1 MAVKFLNGID
11 VDGSMNIAASDV
23 PNLDA
28 SKITSGTLSA
38 NRIPDLSGTYQPAG
52 DYLTLE
58 TAETSFQPI
67 GNYLTSTSALDA
79 NRISSGTL
87 DGARMPWNT
96 NDGFTGTY
104 SIVWRATND
113 LYTSSWLQVRGTDDA
128 LLTRKIVAGDN
139 PIEARSIGF
148 ADAGLLFQ
156 DNDSYKCIHP
166 TTMDG
171 TAHSN
176 SISLGWSNNK
186 WKDGYFAGILYAN
199 GGNSNEWN
207 AAYDWGN
214 HASAGYLT
222 SLPAHNHDT
231 LYDALGSAAAVN
243 DRIDSEVLPQ
253 VTDNAT
259 GVGNNRDEI
268 TALGSAALLKAGG
281 TMTGGLVAS
290 GGISGLTLSNG
301 ISGSNFNITGVNELV
316 INDPGEGIRFTSG
329 SSGDITLSIVDDSSD
344 NRLNLSGT
352 GASFSINNAT
362 VATQSWV
369 TSQGYL
375 TSIPSTYATDAE
387 VSTAVGA
394 VNERIDTEVFD
405 AINGVAGS
413 IPTNNNQLT
422 NGAGYITSAD
432 GGNAQTLDG
441 INSTSF
447 LRSDAN
453 DTATGLLVFNGGI
466 QVLSGTGGGQFRL
479 KRNSGS
485 NTGDDVFDMH
495 MDDGNIYFDIDNDN
509 DGDSSGFAFRYKT
522 AGSYSNLLNFSSS
535 SITYK
540 GNSLATTSYVD
551 TAVSN
556 LVASAPGALNT
567 LNELAAALGDD
578 ANFSTTV
585 TNNIAAV
592 DARIDNEVFPALGDI
607 QTAVD
612 AAQAT
617 ADSKLGATAK
627 AADSNLLDGI
637 NSTSFLRSDQ
647 NDTMSGVLT
656 ITGNNGVSKLRLEG
670 TTPTID
676 LDDADGDSFYIHVN
690 SNNFY
695 VLTDRDGGGNY
706 GNWETPHPLSLE
718 ADTNSTYLW
727 GNKVGTAAYQNTS
740 AFDSAGSAAAVST
753 ALNERIDTEVFGAI
767 GDVAGTIPTNNN
779 QLTNGAGYITSA
791 DGGNADTV
799 DGYQAS
805 QLWRRTGATNATVG
819 GGWVTVAH
827 AGQGGRWSGEVIVTD
842 GESGDHSFIRIHWM
856 RSYQDSNFTV
866 LNCGGHANRITG
878 ARVLYQTSDNT
889 YGWKYLQVYVT
900 TSSNYYVRITQEGDT
915 PNFSTITAVTPVVE
929 NTKSGYAVHGSELTG
944 LENAS
949 LAAEEGIKVGGTV
962 YTNSHGDSSQ
972 WNTAY
977 GWGNHA
983 SAGYLTSIP
992 SDYVRQGQDIVS
1004 GNIHP
1009 VGDREQ
1015 LLGLDSNRWQ
1025 VVFCE
1030 ILDSAGQHEK
1040 NLQNPAGETSVADY
1054 ATGTVMVWENGK
1066 NVPCNTYANH
1076 MRMGIAVE
1084 NVDSPMIQGAE
1095 PVLVTGSVS
1104 EGDYLVT
1111 STTTGH
1117 AIAVSRDTVKQ
1128 EQLWDCVIGKAL
1140 EDGEGESHLIK
1151 TWVTI

>member
-38 NRIPDLSGTYQPAG
+38 DRIPNLSGVYQPAG
-52 DYLTLE
+52 DYLDLE
-58 TAETSFQPI
+58 TANTTFQPL
-67 GNYLTSTSALDA
+67 GNYLTTTSALDA

-139 PIEARSIGF
+139 PIVARSIGF

-171 TAHSN
+171 TAHAD

-222 SLPAHNHDT
+222 SLPSHNHDT
-231 LYDALGSAAAVN
+231 LYDAIGSANAVGQALN
-243 DRIDSEVLPQ
+243 ERIDTEVFDAIASVQATADAALPKSGGTLYKQTNTAGTSGTTFLTVHNNVGGDISQQQSFVDFMFTDTNANFTPQ
-253 VTDNAT
+253 VRIGAQVGRNADANAISKEGAGAFVVYTGDGTDES
-259 GVGNNRDEI
+259 GNGALSEAMRIGFDNKLYVQGEI
-268 TALGSAALLKAGG
+268 Q
-281 TMTGGLVAS
+281 AS
-290 GGISGLTLSNG
+290 GYNKTNWDTAYGWGNH
-301 ISGSNFNITGVNELV
+301 
-316 INDPGEGIRFTSG
+316 
-329 SSGDITLSIVDDSSD
+329 
-344 NRLNLSGT
+344 
-352 GASFSINNAT
+352 ASA
-362 VATQSWV
+362 
-369 TSQGYL
+369 GYL

-387 VSTAVGA
+387 VNTAVGA
-394 VNERIDTEVFD
+394 VDARIDNEVFP
-405 AINGVAGS
+405 AINDLGNA

-422 NGAGYITSAD
+422 NGAGYITSFDITTQTD
-432 GGNAQTLDG
+432 GKY
-441 INSTSF
+441 
-447 LRSDAN
+447 LRSNADDSFSGNLTSAQSKWIKFYHPTQTDSN
-453 DTATGLLVFNGGI
+453 DGKIGAGVFDTGLNIVGV
-466 QVLSGTGGGQFRL
+466 QTVAGTGRQVRVW
-479 KRNSGS
+479 
-485 NTGDDVFDMH
+485 GDL
-495 MDDGNIYFDIDNDN
+495 IT
-509 DGDSSGFAFRYKT
+509 S
-522 AGSYSNLLNFSSS
+522 AGVKY
-535 SITYK
+535 
-540 GNSLATTSYVD
+540 ATESYVN

-556 LVASAPGALNT
+556 LVDTAPAALNT

-585 TNNIAAV
+585 ANNIGAI
-592 DARIDNEVFPALGDI
+592 DTRINDEVMPYIASVETIANG
-607 QTAVD
+607 
-612 AAQAT
+612 
-617 ADSKLGATAK
+617 KLDATAK

-647 NDTMSGVLT
+647 ADTMSGTLT
-656 ITGNNGVSKLRLEG
+656 ITGSNGVSRLRIEG

-695 VLTDRDGGGNY
+695 VLTDRDGGGDY
-706 GNWETPHPLSLE
+706 GTWEGPHPLQLE
-718 ADTNSTYLW
+718 ADTNSAYVF
-727 GNKVGTAAYQNTS
+727 GNKLQSAAYAATT
-740 AFDSAGSAAAVST
+740 AFDSAGSADAVAT
-753 ALNERIDTEVFGAI
+753 ALNQRIDTEVFDAI
-767 GDVAGTIPTNNN
+767 ATVDANIPTNNN
-779 QLTNGAGYITSA
+779 QLTNGAGYLTSVPSALSVTSLAVGSGVTLTESTDRADLLMIKSSTSTWGGLQISNTSNEIIFSLMGDGTTGGIYDDQNSDWLIQWTENAGVRLYHNAGQKLTTTSTGITITGEIA
-791 DGGNADTV
+791 TTGGN
-799 DGYQAS
+799 S
-805 QLWRRTGATNATVG
+805 TN
-819 GGWVTVAH
+819 
-827 AGQGGRWSGEVIVTD
+827 
-842 GESGDHSFIRIHWM
+842 
-856 RSYQDSNFTV
+856 
-866 LNCGGHANRITG
+866 
-878 ARVLYQTSDNT
+878 
-889 YGWKYLQVYVT
+889 
-900 TSSNYYVRITQEGDT
+900 
-915 PNFSTITAVTPVVE
+915 
-929 NTKSGYAVHGSELTG
+929 
-944 LENAS
+944 
-949 LAAEEGIKVGGTV
+949 
-962 YTNSHGDSSQ
+962 

-1009 VGDREQ
+1009 VGDRQQ
-1015 LLGLDSNRWQ
+1015 LLGLDTNRWQ
-1025 VVFCE
+1025 IVFCE

-1066 NVPCNTYANH
+1066 NVPCTTYANH

-1095 PVLVTGSVS
+1095 PVLVTGAVA

-1111 STTTGH
+1111 STTEGH
-1117 AIAVSRDTVKQ
+1117 AVAVSRDTVKQ

-1140 EDGEGESHLIK
+1140 EGGEGESHLIK